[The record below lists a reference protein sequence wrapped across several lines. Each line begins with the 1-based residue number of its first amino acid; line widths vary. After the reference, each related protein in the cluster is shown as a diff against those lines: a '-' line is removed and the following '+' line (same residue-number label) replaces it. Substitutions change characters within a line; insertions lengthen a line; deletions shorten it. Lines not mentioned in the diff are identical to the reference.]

1 MGMSPEDYWHGSPE
15 LTRAYREAQRIRL
28 EEKNYLLWLS
38 GLYIYHGISVALSH
52 ITDKNSKAEYMS
64 EPLRIFPM
72 TQEEIEEKQ
81 KEEAEELERRL
92 NAFMVAFNGRQTK
105 N

>member
-1 MGMSPEDYWHGSPE
+1 
-15 LTRAYREAQRIRL
+15 
-28 EEKNYLLWLS
+28 
-38 GLYIYHGISVALSH
+38 
-52 ITDKNSKAEYMS
+52 MS

>member
-1 MGMSPEDYWHGSPE
+1 MGMTPDEYWHGSPE
-15 LTRAYREAQRIRL
+15 LTQAYREAHKIRL
-28 EEKNYLLWLS
+28 EEKNYELWLS

-52 ITDKNSKAEYMS
+52 ILDKNSKREYMS

-72 TQEEIEEKQ
+72 TQEEIEEQQ
-81 KEEAEELERRL
+81 KKEAEELERRL
-92 NAFMVAFNGRQTK
+92 NAFMVAFNGRQTQ